1 MGLGDMEETISLS
14 NPLSKFSVLLSL
26 VDVPYW
32 VVDFQIVKTFIGLPM
47 FLICEYRFYCV
58 QLCLSLGSWV
68 LHLELFTIS
77 LHSVCAIVAV

>member
-32 VVDFQIVKTFIGLPM
+32 ASIFKLLKHLLVFLCFSFASIDFTV
-47 FLICEYRFYCV
+47 Y
-58 QLCLSLGSWV
+58 S
-68 LHLELFTIS
+68 
-77 LHSVCAIVAV
+77 CAYL